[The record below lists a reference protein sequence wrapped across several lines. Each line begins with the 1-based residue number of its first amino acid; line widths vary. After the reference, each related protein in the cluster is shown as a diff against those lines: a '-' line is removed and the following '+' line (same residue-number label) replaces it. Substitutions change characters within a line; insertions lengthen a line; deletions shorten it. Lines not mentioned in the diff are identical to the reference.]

1 MDTKYMSYCFV
12 KTKTQLQHLNVN
24 YLNIMNLNDHKLRKS
39 KRRKIKSRYWQILE
53 WTTSVI
59 LQETT

>member
-1 MDTKYMSYCFV
+1 MDTKYISYCFV
-12 KTKTQLQHLNVN
+12 ETKTQHNLNVN

-39 KRRKIKSRYWQILE
+39 KRRKIKSRYWQMFE

>member
-1 MDTKYMSYCFV
+1 MDTKYISYCFV
-12 KTKTQLQHLNVN
+12 KTKTQHNLNVN

-39 KRRKIKSRYWQILE
+39 KRRKIKSRYWQMLE
-53 WTTSVI
+53 LTTSVI